1 MKLSM
6 NMLSYWLREYHPIT
20 VVVSGERTI
29 TNARLFTENLEM
41 QEDCVFVGRTCDFIS
56 ENESDE
62 ILLMHNQDAISLQS
76 NEINAVFNKVLAA
89 FDYFS
94 ELEHALQRA
103 ALSGDAEQAILDL
116 CQDMIGPSF
125 ILAPDYRILAI
136 SQTYTNEYVNPFW
149 DGMVRD
155 REISADSILRNPDN
169 ITHTLLR
176 EHRYGELFEEP
187 SAAPYNYGIVQRYE
201 SSEGAFLGSLI
212 VASDKPVTPF
222 EKDIS
227 EIIANALSFIVH
239 PDAGHKSSLSVKD
252 SAALF
257 LHNILLDREIARSHD
272 YLKSFLKT
280 AEDEWFQIGV
290 IRMSQEVFQPALT
303 RFLQNRIGDCIVL
316 NEDGQLIMLLYGS
329 EDFLHIIF
337 GKLKEIAG
345 SFSITCGV
353 SNPYRDLAVSKYYL
367 EQARMASA
375 CSGSFVSCF
384 ADIAISA
391 LLNETETVFKLHSLH
406 PAVDILADLE
416 KRENTSLL
424 QTLKAY
430 LFTERSIS
438 RTASTLFI
446 HKNTVT
452 YRINRIKRLNII
464 DFDNDYERNYVLLS
478 LLIYNQLK

>member
-6 NMLSYWLREYHPIT
+6 NMLGYWLREYRPIS
-20 VVVSGERTI
+20 VIVSGERTI
-29 TNARLFTENLEM
+29 TNARLFTEDLTM
-41 QEDCVFVGRTCDFIS
+41 QKDCVYVGRTCDFIS

-76 NEINAVFNKVLAA
+76 NEINAVFNQVLAA
-89 FDYFS
+89 FDYFN

-125 ILAPDYRILAI
+125 IIAPDYRILAI
-136 SQTYTNEYVNPFW
+136 SQTYTNEYVNHYW

-155 REISADSILRNPDN
+155 REITADSILSNPDN

-176 EHRYGELFEEP
+176 EHRFGELFEEP
-187 SAAPYNYGIVQRYE
+187 SAAPYNYGIVQKYE
-201 SSEGAFLGSLI
+201 SSEGVFLGSLI
-212 VASDKPVTPF
+212 VASDKPITPF

-227 EIIANALSFIVH
+227 EIIADALSLIVH
-239 PDAGHKSSLSVKD
+239 PDVGHQSALSVKN

-257 LHNILLDREIARSHD
+257 LQNILVGREVERSQE
-272 YLKSFLKT
+272 YLKSFIKI
-280 AEDEWFQIGV
+280 AGDAWFQVGV
-290 IRMSQEVFQPALT
+290 IRMSQEVFRPALN
-303 RFLQNRIGDCIVL
+303 RFLQNRIGDCVLL
-316 NEDGQLIMLLYGS
+316 NEDGQLILLLYGS
-329 EDFLHIIF
+329 EDSLHTVF
-337 GKLKEIAG
+337 RKLEEIAG
-345 SFSITCGV
+345 SFSIACGI
-353 SNPYRDLAVSKYYL
+353 SNPYRDLAASRYYL
-367 EQARMASA
+367 EQARIASA
-375 CSGSFVSCF
+375 CSGSIVSRF
-384 ADIAISA
+384 ADSAISV
-391 LLNETETVFKLHSLH
+391 LLNEADTAFRLHSLH
-406 PAVDILADLE
+406 PAVGVLADIE
-416 KRENTSLL
+416 KKENTSLL

-438 RTASTLFI
+438 RTAATLYI

-478 LLIYNQLK
+478 LLIYLQLK